1 MWGKWRREEGRG
13 REREGGW
20 AERLQI
26 AGQTEVRPKA
36 LSYVLRRERNYS
48 SHTLTHPLA
57 LSYSTL
63 IVKACLFNFSTE
75 YIHLYI
81 RGYCSPFLSPTFLS
95 KNNRLRSS
103 EIRLLQVQQA
113 SRNIHF
119 ERGEKMYA
127 EANPAGAYFEGY
139 DDPGDGYVDEEE
151 EGEIPLAERELAED
165 AEWKLI
171 QKNTFTRWANEHLK
185 NKGASVDDIQYD
197 FADGLRLIDLIESLS
212 GQKFRHVN
220 RKPGFRTQKLENVTM
235 VLRFLE
241 EQEGLRLVNIDSTDI
256 VDCRL
261 KLILG
266 LVWTLILHYSITLPL
281 WEGEDYNQGSSGPT
295 PKQRLLAWLNS
306 KLVERPVKN
315 FTTDWND
322 GTAIGALVDACA
334 PGLCPDWRDWEPK
347 QKLRNAT
354 EAMNAAEQWLDV
366 PQLIRPEEMI
376 NPRVDEK
383 AMMTYL
389 SQFPSAKLKDGAP
402 LRPRANPA
410 NVRAYGPGLE
420 PRGNKV
426 GMPAR
431 FTIDA
436 SSAGKGSVEV
446 IVLNP
451 KGQRE
456 PCDIVPNMDRPNT
469 YSCAYVPTQAG
480 EYRVIIKFATKEIM
494 NSPFK
499 VMVEGAADPS
509 KASASGPGIEPQGN
523 QVGRRTFFNI
533 FTTGAGEGIADCVIL
548 DPQGR
553 QDVIKPNIT
562 RQSEDNYLV
571 EYTPKMEGLHS
582 VNVFFAGQQIPNSPF
597 GVMVGPHLKSL
608 FGCKHPQ
615 ERSVEYPQEPP
626 ISSVKRPDNQIAP
639 PWQPACDAKQAYA
652 TGRGIQPHG
661 VRVRDL
667 ADFKVHTE
675 DAGEGVVE
683 ATVVG
688 PNGREEKCQ
697 QRKIGPYTY
706 ECVYTPQQAGPH
718 TVNVRYGGDHI
729 MLSPF
734 KVDVGPYKETRIRA
748 FGPGL
753 VSGIVNKPAVFVVET
768 NGETGALGFSIEGP
782 SEARID
788 CADNGDGSATVVYW
802 PTVPGEYA
810 VHILCNDENIPK
822 SPYMV
827 PISADTGKCDPN
839 AVKCYGPGLS
849 PGVVAGIPTE
859 FTIDARDAGGPA
871 PFGCELRDETGEP
884 VPIRVRD
891 NGDLTATCTYT
902 AKRPKKHTV
911 IPTYNGVAVPRAPFR
926 VDVAEPCNPGNVR
939 VYGPGVESITRNEP
953 THFTVDC
960 RQAGPGNVGISV
972 RDEAGRDVPMDTKD
986 MRDGTF
992 KVSYTPTT
1000 AGPTYTVQVFF
1011 ENTEVPRSPFKVPVK
1026 PNVDMS
1032 RVRVDGLPS
1041 TIPVGKPTTFDVV
1054 TAGAGPPSAPKPR
1067 PNVIVKAPN
1076 GMRVPSQMVESPDGY
1091 EATFTATQAGPHQVA
1106 VDVAGAPVRG
1116 SPFPCSAVPIQEA
1129 PIATAKQPAAFAAQQ
1144 DPSGLVRAYGDGLRR
1159 ATANTPALFTIDS
1172 REAPPAPLS
1181 VTIEGPAEAQINYT
1195 DNMDGTCGVDY
1206 LPVEPGPYTVNVLYK
1221 DKHIPGSPFPVQVT
1235 PSGRDL
1241 VDVSRVRA
1249 YGPGLQPTGVFKES
1263 FAKFTVDAK
1272 PIDPVGR
1279 GVVKAIVVD
1288 PMKQRTA
1295 CIVQNQGDG
1304 TYKCSYSPLL
1314 DGLHQVEVFYDGMQ
1328 VPGSPFKVHV
1338 TPGCDP
1344 SRVRAFGPGLEGG
1357 YTHEPQHFTIDLDG
1371 AGQGGLGLALEGPAD
1386 AQINCVDNKDGTCS
1400 VEYLP
1405 TKAGNYDMFIK
1416 LNDMDIPG
1424 SPFNIPIRDRIDPNK
1439 VRCYGPGLEPNGARA
1454 GVPATFT
1461 VDASQAGEAPI
1472 AVTHTN
1478 RNGRKIPANIV
1489 PRQGQPGVYD
1499 VTYMPED
1506 EGPCQIEVKLNNCQV
1521 PRSPFMQNVLPA
1533 CEPHKVRV
1541 TGEGVHPSRPEGLP
1555 AGQPTTF
1562 QVDTREAGSGDLEL
1576 TVTDSE
1582 QRPLQLEVADHGD
1595 GVYTCQYQPE
1605 EACPHYVD
1613 VKFGGREI
1621 PESPYCVKVHPVGR
1635 PDLCR
1640 IEGGNDPRIPIF
1652 QPCAITVNP
1661 LDAGMGKVMGRVV
1674 APTGQP
1680 AEVHTVA
1687 LPNGKVNVC
1696 YTPQMLGDHMVEIF
1710 CGGQIVSGGRFN
1722 QKAVNLDELIQP
1734 VPEERV
1740 ERVPLQT
1747 MHSTTLTQYHEST
1760 KTTGYYP
1767 IDFKLPVGS
1776 KFGSLEGIVRTPGG
1790 RSIRPTLIDNGDGT
1804 VTAQFQP
1811 TEDGLHEL
1819 EITFNG
1825 VPIEGSP
1832 FRFYVEPV
1840 GSGRVTAYG
1849 PGLSHGRVGEPA
1861 EFTLITREA
1870 GAGGLS
1876 IAVEGPSK
1884 AEIVCHDNKNGT
1896 CSASYLP
1903 LAPGEYTIS
1912 IKFMDQH
1919 IQGSPFIANIMED
1932 PMRMTQVMVGTTSE
1946 VPLRISETDIYNLT
1960 ATVTNPSG
1968 IEQPSMVK
1976 RLLNG
1981 HLGISFTPREIGDH
1995 LVNVFRNGRP
2005 IPNSPFKIYVGES
2018 ELGNASRVRVYG
2030 RGLREGLAN
2039 QNCQFTVDTRDAGF
2053 GGLNLSVEGPSKA
2066 DIECHDNQDG
2076 TCLVTYRPTEPGTY
2090 IINIKYA
2097 DEPVP
2102 GSPFAVNIGGHPSP
2116 RIMERITRQ
2125 REVAETTHVGSQCEM
2140 NLKIPG
2146 VNVLEM
2152 TAIVTSPSGR
2162 TERCV
2167 ITELDPSNYCIRFVP
2182 QEMGVHT
2189 VSVRHRNVHIPG
2201 SPFQFTVGPITDG
2214 GANKVRVLGQGIQ
2227 RGYINR
2233 NNEFNI
2239 YTREAGAGNLS
2250 IAIEGPSKAEIDF
2263 EDRKDGSCCVSFRV
2277 SEPGEYL
2284 CSVRFNDEHVPGS
2297 PFRLEIEDPS
2307 GYYST
2312 ENRQLSVAAVQD
2324 RGLQIGVPMAFTV
2337 NYTGARGRLRA
2348 YVVTPSGRE
2357 DPAVVHPIDVDQ
2369 HAVRFTPQENG
2380 PHLVHVLLD
2389 ERPIPGSPFRVLV
2402 GQDDFSDP
2410 GLVTAS
2416 GDGLV
2421 RGVVGER
2428 SRFFVNTAN
2437 AGSGAL
2443 SVTVDGPS
2451 KVQLNC
2457 AESMNG
2463 YEFSYTPYAPG
2474 TYNITITY
2482 DGQPIVHSPFRA
2494 YVTGDAVYGY
2504 SEDTAQLIVNTNGRL
2519 VTGPQRSMSYSRA
2532 DAVTCSGTGLANAYI
2547 GSTNTFTVNAQNA
2560 GNDVLYVGVSGPI
2573 VPCEEV
2579 NIKHLGDNL
2588 FSVQY
2593 SVRDRGRHY
2602 IMVKWG
2608 ETHIPGSPF
2617 IVDVNHI
2624 FFLEC
2629 LDNKYRPT
2637 RVNDM
2642 VRGEGGDNER
2652 TSLRQA

>member
-1 MWGKWRREEGRG
+1 
-13 REREGGW
+13 
-20 AERLQI
+20 
-26 AGQTEVRPKA
+26 
-36 LSYVLRRERNYS
+36 
-48 SHTLTHPLA
+48 
-57 LSYSTL
+57 
-63 IVKACLFNFSTE
+63 
-75 YIHLYI
+75 
-81 RGYCSPFLSPTFLS
+81 
-95 KNNRLRSS
+95 
-103 EIRLLQVQQA
+103 
-113 SRNIHF
+113 
-119 ERGEKMYA
+119 MYA
-127 EANPAGAYFEGY
+127 EANPPGAYYEGY
-139 DDPGDGYVDEEE
+139 EDAGDGYVDEED

-185 NKGASVDDIQYD
+185 NKGTSVDDIQFD
-197 FADGLRLIDLIESLS
+197 FGDGLRLIDLIESLS

-266 LVWTLILHYSITLPL
+266 LIWTLILHYSITLPL

-389 SQFPSAKLKDGAP
+389 SQFPSAKLKPGAP
-402 LRPRANPA
+402 LRPKANA
-410 NVRAYGPGLE
+410 ASVRAYGPGPRSPAPRTQFKIFAEKDADINWQLPENHLKENSLE

-456 PCDIVPNMDRPNT
+456 PCDIVPNADRPNT
-469 YSCAYVPTQAG
+469 YSCAYVPMQAG

-509 KASASGPGIEPQGN
+509 KVTASGPGIEPQGN

-533 FTTGAGEGIADCVIL
+533 FTTVEVDDEGAGEGVADCVIL

-597 GVMVGPHLKSL
+597 GVMVGPQAVASPRKPSL
-608 FGCKHPQ
+608 PQ
-615 ERSVEYPQEPP
+615 TAAMQ
-626 ISSVKRPDNQIAP
+626 
-639 PWQPACDAKQAYA
+639 ACEAKQAYA

-675 DAGEGVVE
+675 DAGEGVLE

-859 FTIDARDAGGPA
+859 FTIDARDAGGPS
-871 PFGCELRDETGEP
+871 PFACELRDDTGEP
-884 VPIRVRD
+884 VPVRVRD
-891 NGDLTATCTYT
+891 NGDLTATVTYT
-902 AKRPKKHTV
+902 AKKPKKHTV
-911 IPTYNGVAVPRAPFR
+911 IPTYNGVAVPRSPFR

-953 THFTVDC
+953 TQFTVDC

-992 KVSYTPTT
+992 NVSYTPTT

-1041 TIPVGKPTTFDVV
+1041 TIPVGKPTTFDVK

-1076 GMRVPSQMVESPDGY
+1076 GMRVPSQLAETPNGY
-1091 EATFTATQAGPHQVA
+1091 AATFTPTQPGPHQVA

-1116 SPFPCSAVPIQEA
+1116 SPFPCSAVPVQEA
-1129 PIATAKQPAAFAAQQ
+1129 PVASTKAPAAFAAQQ
-1144 DPSGLVRAYGDGLRR
+1144 DPSGLVHAYGDGLRR
-1159 ATANTPALFTIDS
+1159 ATANVPAHFTIDS

-1195 DNMDGTCGVDY
+1195 DNGDGTCGVDY

-1221 DKHIPGSPFPVQVT
+1221 DKHVPGSPFPVQVT
-1235 PSGRDL
+1235 PSGRDFI
-1241 VDVSRVRA
+1241 DVSKVRA

-1272 PIDPVGR
+1272 LIDPVGK
-1279 GVVKAIVVD
+1279 GVVKAIIVD

-1295 CIVQNQGDG
+1295 CIVQNQNDG
-1304 TYKCSYSPLL
+1304 TYKCSYSPLV
-1314 DGLHQVEVFYDGMQ
+1314 DGLHQVEVFYDGMP

-1344 SRVRAFGPGLEGG
+1344 SRVRAYGPGLEGG

-1461 VDASQAGEAPI
+1461 VDASQAGEAPLT
-1472 AVTHTN
+1472 VTHSDKT
-1478 RNGRKIPANIV
+1478 GRKVPDTIV
-1489 PRQGQPGVYD
+1489 PRPGQPGVYD
-1499 VTYMPED
+1499 VTYVAD
-1506 EGPCQIEVKLNNCQV
+1506 NDGPCQIEVKFDNCQV
-1521 PRSPFMQNVLPA
+1521 PRSPFVQNVLPV

-1555 AGQPTTF
+1555 AGQMTTF

-1576 TVTDSE
+1576 TVTDSQ

-1595 GVYTCQYQPE
+1595 GVYTCQYLPE

-1621 PESPYCVKVHPVGR
+1621 PQSPYCVKVHPTGR

-1640 IEGGNDPRIPIF
+1640 IEGGNDARIPIF

-1661 LDAGMGKVMGRVV
+1661 QEAAPGKVIGRVV

-1680 AEVHTVA
+1680 SEVQTVT

-1696 YTPQMLGDHMVEIF
+1696 YTPQMLGDHMVEILF
-1710 CGGQIVSGGRFN
+1710 GGQVIPGGRFN

-1734 VPEERV
+1734 VAEERV
-1740 ERVPLQT
+1740 ERVPIQT
-1747 MHSTTLTQYHEST
+1747 VHSTTLTQFHEST

-1767 IDFKLPVGS
+1767 IDFKLPVRS
-1776 KFGSLEGIVRTPGG
+1776 KFGNLEGLVRTPGG
-1790 RSIRPTLIDNGDGT
+1790 RTIRPTLLDNGDGT

-1811 TEDGLHEL
+1811 TEAGLHEL

-1825 VPIEGSP
+1825 TPIEGSP

-1861 EFTLITREA
+1861 EFTLVTREA

-1884 AEIVCHDNKNGT
+1884 AEIVCRYNKNGT

-1919 IQGSPFIANIMED
+1919 IQGSPFIANVTED

-1946 VPLRISETDIYNLT
+1946 VPLRISEADIYNLT
-1960 ATVTNPSG
+1960 ATVTSPSG
-1968 IEQPSMVK
+1968 NEQPSMIK
-1976 RLLNG
+1976 RMPNG

-1995 LVNVFRNGRP
+1995 LVNVYRNGRP

-2018 ELGNASRVRVYG
+2018 ELGNAGRVRVYG

-2053 GGLNLSVEGPSKA
+2053 GGLSLSVEGPSKA

-2097 DEPVP
+2097 SEPVP
-2102 GSPFAVNIGGHPSP
+2102 GSPFAANIGGHPTSA
-2116 RIMERITRQ
+2116 RVMERITRQ
-2125 REVAETTHVGSQCEM
+2125 REVAEATHVGSQCEL

-2146 VNVLEM
+2146 VNALDL
-2152 TAIVTSPSGR
+2152 TAVVTSPSGR
-2162 TERCV
+2162 TERCM
-2167 ITELDPSNYCIRFVP
+2167 ITELDPTNYCIRFVP

-2227 RGYINR
+2227 RGYINS

-2263 EDRKDGSCCVSFRV
+2263 EDRKDGSCLVSFRV

-2284 CSVRFNDEHVPGS
+2284 CSIRFNDEHVPGS
-2297 PFRLEIEDPS
+2297 PFRLDIEDPS
-2307 GYYST
+2307 GYYAT
-2312 ENRQLSVAAVQD
+2312 ETRQLSVAAVQD

-2357 DPAVVHPIDVDQ
+2357 EPAIVHPVDVDQ
-2369 HAVRFTPQENG
+2369 NAVRFTPQENG

-2389 ERPIPGSPFRVLV
+2389 ERPIPGSPFRVIV
-2402 GQDDFSDP
+2402 GQDDFSNP

-2457 AESMNG
+2457 AERMDG

-2474 TYNITITY
+2474 NYNISITY
-2482 DGQPIVHSPFRA
+2482 DGQPIALSPYRA

-2504 SEDTAQLIVNTNGRL
+2504 TEDTTQLIVNTNGRM
-2519 VTGPQRSMSYSRA
+2519 VTGPQRSMGYSRA
-2532 DAVTCSGTGLANAYI
+2532 DAVTCSGAGLTQAYI
-2547 GSTNTFTVNAQNA
+2547 GATNTFTVNAQNA

-2608 ETHIPGSPF
+2608 EMHIPGSPF
-2617 IVDVNHI
+2617 IVDVI
-2624 FFLEC
+2624 
-2629 LDNKYRPT
+2629 
-2637 RVNDM
+2637 
-2642 VRGEGGDNER
+2642 
-2652 TSLRQA
+2652 

>member
-1 MWGKWRREEGRG
+1 
-13 REREGGW
+13 
-20 AERLQI
+20 
-26 AGQTEVRPKA
+26 
-36 LSYVLRRERNYS
+36 
-48 SHTLTHPLA
+48 
-57 LSYSTL
+57 
-63 IVKACLFNFSTE
+63 
-75 YIHLYI
+75 
-81 RGYCSPFLSPTFLS
+81 
-95 KNNRLRSS
+95 
-103 EIRLLQVQQA
+103 
-113 SRNIHF
+113 
-119 ERGEKMYA
+119 MYA
-127 EANPAGAYFEGY
+127 EANPAGGYFESY

-185 NKGASVDDIQYD
+185 NKGTSVDDIQFD

-220 RKPGFRTQKLENVTM
+220 RKPSFRTQKLENVTM

-266 LVWTLILHYSITLPL
+266 LIWTLILHYSITLPL

-306 KLVERPVKN
+306 KLMERPVKN

-410 NVRAYGPGLE
+410 SVRAYGPGLE

-456 PCDIVPNMDRPNT
+456 PCDIIPNMDRPNT

-597 GVMVGPHLKSL
+597 GVMVGPRVQEAVASPRKPSL
-608 FGCKHPQ
+608 PHHATMQ
-615 ERSVEYPQEPP
+615 EGPVEVTGVKPLNATKTPNVASEPP

-827 PISADTGKCDPN
+827 PISADAGKCDPN

-871 PFGCELRDETGEP
+871 PFGCELRDENGEP

-902 AKRPKKHTV
+902 AKRPKKHTI

-1076 GMRVPSQMVESPDGY
+1076 GMRVPSQLVESPDGY
-1091 EATFTATQAGPHQVA
+1091 EATFTPTQAGPHQVA

-1129 PIATAKQPAAFAAQQ
+1129 PITTAKQPAAFASQQ

-1159 ATANTPALFTIDS
+1159 ATANAPAHFTIDS

-1195 DNMDGTCGVDY
+1195 DNGDGTCGVDY

-1221 DKHIPGSPFPVQVT
+1221 DKHVPGSPFPVQVT
-1235 PSGRDL
+1235 PSGRDM
-1241 VDVSRVRA
+1241 VDMSKVRA

-1272 PIDPVGR
+1272 PIDPTGR
-1279 GVVKAIVVD
+1279 GVVKTIVVD

-1314 DGLHQVEVFYDGMQ
+1314 DGLHQVEVFYDGMP

-1344 SRVRAFGPGLEGG
+1344 SRVRAYGPGLEGG
-1357 YTHEPQHFTIDLDG
+1357 YTHEPQRFTIDLDG

-1439 VRCYGPGLEPNGARA
+1439 VRCYGPGLEPSGARA

-1472 AVTHTN
+1472 AVTHIN
-1478 RNGRKIPANIV
+1478 RSGRKILANTV
-1489 PRQGQPGVYD
+1489 PRLGQPGVYD

-1541 TGEGVHPSRPEGLP
+1541 TGEGVHPSRPGGLP
-1555 AGQPTTF
+1555 ASQPTNF

-1605 EACPHYVD
+1605 EACSHFVD

-1661 LDAGMGKVMGRVV
+1661 LDAGMGKVMGRVIT
-1674 APTGQP
+1674 PTGQP
-1680 AEVHTVA
+1680 AEVHTVT

-1710 CGGQIVSGGRFN
+1710 CGGQIIPGGRFN

-1776 KFGSLEGIVRTPGG
+1776 KFGNLEGIVRTPGG
-1790 RSIRPTLIDNGDGT
+1790 RSIRPTLLDNGDGT

-1819 EITFNG
+1819 DITFNG
-1825 VPIEGSP
+1825 TPIEGSP

-1884 AEIVCHDNKNGT
+1884 AEIICRDNKNGT

-1976 RLLNG
+1976 RLPNG

-2030 RGLREGLAN
+2030 RGLRDGLAN

-2053 GGLNLSVEGPSKA
+2053 GGLSLSVEGPSKA

-2090 IINIKYA
+2090 IIHVKYA

-2167 ITELDPSNYCIRFVP
+2167 ISEIDPANYCIRFVP

-2277 SEPGEYL
+2277 SEPGEYF
-2284 CSVRFNDEHVPGS
+2284 CSIRFNDEHVPGS

-2307 GYYST
+2307 GYYATDS
-2312 ENRQLSVAAVQD
+2312 RQLSVAAVQD

-2357 DPAVVHPIDVDQ
+2357 EPAVVHPVDVDQ
-2369 HAVRFTPQENG
+2369 NAVRFTPQENG

-2457 AESMNG
+2457 TERMDG

-2504 SEDTAQLIVNTNGRL
+2504 SEDTAQLIVNTSGRL
-2519 VTGPQRSMSYSRA
+2519 VTGPQRSMGYSRA
-2532 DAVTCSGTGLANAYI
+2532 EAVTCSGAGLNHAFI

-2579 NIKHLGDNL
+2579 NIKHLGENL

-2617 IVDVNHI
+2617 IVDV
-2624 FFLEC
+2624 
-2629 LDNKYRPT
+2629 
-2637 RVNDM
+2637 M
-2642 VRGEGGDNER
+2642 
-2652 TSLRQA
+2652 

>member
-1 MWGKWRREEGRG
+1 
-13 REREGGW
+13 
-20 AERLQI
+20 
-26 AGQTEVRPKA
+26 
-36 LSYVLRRERNYS
+36 
-48 SHTLTHPLA
+48 
-57 LSYSTL
+57 
-63 IVKACLFNFSTE
+63 
-75 YIHLYI
+75 
-81 RGYCSPFLSPTFLS
+81 
-95 KNNRLRSS
+95 
-103 EIRLLQVQQA
+103 
-113 SRNIHF
+113 
-119 ERGEKMYA
+119 MYA
-127 EANPAGAYFEGY
+127 DANSAGAYFEGY
-139 DDPGDGYVDEEE
+139 DDPGDGYVDEDEE
-151 EGEIPLAERELAED
+151 EVPIAERELADD

-185 NKGASVDDIQYD
+185 TKGTSVDDIQFD

-220 RKPGFRTQKLENVTM
+220 RKPSFRTQKLENVTM

-256 VDCRL
+256 VDCRT

-266 LVWTLILHYSITLPL
+266 LIWTLILHYSITLPL
-281 WEGEDYNQGSSGPT
+281 WEGEDYNQGSTGPT
-295 PKQRLLAWLNS
+295 PKQRLLSWLNS
-306 KLVERPVKN
+306 KLMERPVKN

-334 PGLCPDWRDWEPK
+334 PGLCPDWREWEPK

-354 EAMNAAEQWLDV
+354 EAMRAAEQWLEV
-366 PQLIRPEEMI
+366 PQLIHPEEMI

-410 NVRAYGPGLE
+410 SVRAYGPGLE
-420 PRGNKV
+420 PKGNKV

-456 PCDIVPNMDRPNT
+456 PCDIVPNTDRPNT

-509 KASASGPGIEPQGN
+509 KVTASGPGIEPQGN

-533 FTTGAGEGIADCVIL
+533 FTAGAGEGVADCVIL

-571 EYTPKMEGLHS
+571 EYTPRMEGLHS

-597 GVMVGPHLKSL
+597 GVMVGPQAPIEQGGSKPLNANRIPALKSD
-608 FGCKHPQ
+608 Q
-615 ERSVEYPQEPP
+615 P
-626 ISSVKRPDNQIAP
+626 ISPIKRPDNQSYAP
-639 PWQPACDAKQAYA
+639 PRPACDAKQAYA
-652 TGRGIQPHG
+652 TGRGIQPQG

-675 DAGEGVVE
+675 EAGEGVLE

-688 PNGREEKCQ
+688 PTGREEKCQ

-706 ECVYTPQQAGPH
+706 ECVYTPQQPGPH

-753 VSGIVNKPAVFVVET
+753 VGGIVNKPAVFVVET

-810 VHILCNDENIPK
+810 VHILCNEENIPK

-827 PISADTGKCDPN
+827 PIQADSGKCDPN

-871 PFGCELRDETGEP
+871 PFACELRDEAGEP

-891 NGDLTATCTYT
+891 NGDLTATCSYT
-902 AKRPKKHTV
+902 AKRPVKHTV

-953 THFTVDC
+953 TYFIVDC
-960 RQAGPGNVGISV
+960 KQAGPGNVGISV

-992 KVSYTPTT
+992 KVAYTPMT
-1000 AGPTYTVQVFF
+1000 AGPTYTVQVYF

-1032 RVRVDGLPS
+1032 KVHVDGLPS

-1054 TAGAGPPSAPKPR
+1054 TAGAGPPSSPKPR

-1076 GMRVPSQMVESPDGY
+1076 GMRVPSQLTETPDGY
-1091 EATFTATQAGPHQVA
+1091 EATFTPTMPGPHQVA

-1116 SPFPCSAVPIQEA
+1116 SPFPCNAVPIQDA
-1129 PIATAKQPAAFAAQQ
+1129 PIAAVKKPATFAAQQ
-1144 DPSGLVRAYGDGLRR
+1144 DPSGLVHAYGDGLRK
-1159 ATANTPALFTIDS
+1159 ATANVPAHFTIDS

-1195 DNMDGTCGVDY
+1195 DNGDGTCGVDY

-1221 DKHIPGSPFPVQVT
+1221 DKHVPGSPFPVQVS
-1235 PSGRDL
+1235 PAGRDL
-1241 VDVSRVRA
+1241 LDVSKVRA

-1272 PIDPVGR
+1272 LIDPAGR

-1288 PMKQRTA
+1288 PTKQRTA

-1314 DGLHQVEVFYDGMQ
+1314 DGLHQVEVYYDGMP
-1328 VPGSPFKVHV
+1328 VPGSAFKVHV

-1357 YTHEPQHFTIDLDG
+1357 FTHEPQPFTIDLDG

-1405 TKAGNYDMFIK
+1405 TKAGNYDLFIK

-1472 AVTHTN
+1472 TVTHTD
-1478 RNGRKIPANIV
+1478 RNGRKIPDNVV
-1489 PRQGQPGVYD
+1489 PRLNQAGVYD
-1499 VTYMPED
+1499 VTYVPD
-1506 EGPCQIEVKLNNCQV
+1506 DDGPCQIDVRLNNTPV
-1521 PRSPFMQNVLPA
+1521 PRSPFVQNVLPA

-1541 TGEGVHPSRPEGLP
+1541 TGEGVRPSRPDGLP
-1555 AGQPTTF
+1555 AGQPTNF

-1576 TVTDSE
+1576 TVTDSQ

-1595 GVYTCQYQPE
+1595 GVYSCQYQPE

-1613 VKFGGREI
+1613 VKFGGRGI
-1621 PESPYCVKVHPVGR
+1621 PESPYCVKVHPTGR
-1635 PDLCR
+1635 PNMCR

-1661 LDAGMGKVMGRVV
+1661 IEAGQGRVIGRV
-1674 APTGQP
+1674 IAPTGQP
-1680 AEVHTVA
+1680 ADVHTVE

-1696 YTPQMLGDHMVEIF
+1696 YTPQMPGDHMVEILF
-1710 CGGQIVSGGRFN
+1710 GGQLVQGGRFN

-1740 ERVPLQT
+1740 ERVPIQT
-1747 MHSTTLTQYHEST
+1747 MHSTTLTQYHESV
-1760 KTTGYYP
+1760 KDTGYYP

-1776 KFGSLEGIVRTPGG
+1776 KFGNLEGIVRTPGG
-1790 RSIRPTLIDNGDGT
+1790 RTIRPTLLDNGDGT

-1811 TEDGLHEL
+1811 NEAGLHEL
-1819 EITFNG
+1819 DITYNG

-1849 PGLSHGRVGEPA
+1849 PGLSHGRAGEPA
-1861 EFTLITREA
+1861 EFTLVTREA

-1884 AEIVCHDNKNGT
+1884 AEIVCRDNKNGT

-1932 PMRMTQVMVGTTSE
+1932 PLRMTQVMVGTTSE

-1968 IEQPSMVK
+1968 IEQPSMIK
-1976 RLLNG
+1976 RLPNG

-1995 LVNVFRNGRP
+1995 LVNVYRNGRP
-2005 IPNSPFKIYVGES
+2005 IPNSPFKIFVGES

-2030 RGLREGLAN
+2030 RGLHEGTAN
-2039 QNCQFTVDTRDAGF
+2039 QNCQFTVDTSDAGF
-2053 GGLNLSVEGPSKA
+2053 GGLSLSIEGPSKA

-2090 IINIKYA
+2090 IINVKYA
-2097 DEPVP
+2097 DENVP
-2102 GSPFAVNIGGHPSP
+2102 GSPFAVNIGGHPSA
-2116 RIMERITRQ
+2116 RVMERITRQ
-2125 REVAETTHVGSQCEM
+2125 REVAEATQVGSQCEL

-2146 VNVLEM
+2146 VNVREM
-2152 TAIVTSPSGR
+2152 SAVVTSPSGH
-2162 TERCV
+2162 TEKCMV
-2167 ITELDPSNYCIRFVP
+2167 SELDHANYCIRFVP
-2182 QEMGVHT
+2182 QETGVHT
-2189 VSVRHRNVHIPG
+2189 VSVRHRNLHIPG

-2227 RGYINR
+2227 RGYANC
-2233 NNEFNI
+2233 NNEFSI

-2263 EDRKDGSCCVSFRV
+2263 EDRKDGSCVVSFRV
-2277 SEPGEYL
+2277 SEPGEYF
-2284 CSVRFNDEHVPGS
+2284 CSIRFNDEHVQGS
-2297 PFRLEIEDPS
+2297 PFRLDIEDTG
-2307 GYYST
+2307 GYYAS
-2312 ENRQLSVAAVQD
+2312 EHRQLSVAAVQD

-2337 NYTGARGRLRA
+2337 NYTGVRGRLRA
-2348 YVVTPSGRE
+2348 YVVTPSGKE
-2357 DPAVVHPIDVDQ
+2357 EPAVVLPVDIDQ

-2389 ERPIPGSPFRVLV
+2389 DRPIPGSPFRVLV
-2402 GQDDFSDP
+2402 GQEDFCEP
-2410 GLVTAS
+2410 GLVRAN
-2416 GDGLV
+2416 GDGLN

-2437 AGSGAL
+2437 AGSGSL

-2457 AESMNG
+2457 NERLDG

-2474 TYNITITY
+2474 QYNISVTY
-2482 DGQPIVHSPFRA
+2482 DGQHIHHSPFRA
-2494 YVTGDAVYGY
+2494 YVTGDPVYGY
-2504 SEDTAQLIVNTNGRL
+2504 TEDTAQLIVNTNGRM
-2519 VTGPQRSMSYSRA
+2519 VTGPQRSMGYSRA
-2532 DAVTCSGTGLANAYI
+2532 DAVTCSGSGLTHAYI
-2547 GSTNTFTVNAQNA
+2547 GSANTFTVNAQNA
-2560 GNDVLYVGVSGPI
+2560 GNDVLYVGVSGPR

-2579 NIKHLGDNL
+2579 NIKHVGDNL
-2588 FSVQY
+2588 FNVQY

-2617 IVDVNHI
+2617 IVDV
-2624 FFLEC
+2624 L
-2629 LDNKYRPT
+2629 
-2637 RVNDM
+2637 
-2642 VRGEGGDNER
+2642 
-2652 TSLRQA
+2652 

>member
-1 MWGKWRREEGRG
+1 
-13 REREGGW
+13 
-20 AERLQI
+20 
-26 AGQTEVRPKA
+26 
-36 LSYVLRRERNYS
+36 
-48 SHTLTHPLA
+48 
-57 LSYSTL
+57 
-63 IVKACLFNFSTE
+63 
-75 YIHLYI
+75 
-81 RGYCSPFLSPTFLS
+81 
-95 KNNRLRSS
+95 
-103 EIRLLQVQQA
+103 
-113 SRNIHF
+113 
-119 ERGEKMYA
+119 MYA
-127 EANPAGAYFEGY
+127 DANPPGTYYEGY
-139 DDPGDGYVDEEE
+139 EDPGDGYVDEDD
-151 EGEIPLAERELAED
+151 EGEIPIAERELADD

-185 NKGASVDDIQYD
+185 SKNSSVDDIQYD

-220 RKPGFRTQKLENVTM
+220 RKPSFRTQKLENVTM

-241 EQEGLRLVNIDSTDI
+241 ENEGLRLVNIDSTDI

-266 LVWTLILHYSITLPL
+266 LIWTLILHYSITLPL

-295 PKQRLLAWLNS
+295 PKQRLLSWLNS
-306 KLVERPVKN
+306 KLNERPVKN

-410 NVRAYGPGLE
+410 SVRAYGPGLE

-456 PCDIVPNMDRPNT
+456 PCDIVPNTDRPNT

-509 KASASGPGIEPQGN
+509 KVTASGPGIEPQGN

-533 FTTGAGEGIADCVIL
+533 FTTGAGEGVADCVIL

-597 GVMVGPHLKSL
+597 GVMVGPRVQEAATRKPSL
-608 FGCKHPQ
+608 PQ
-615 ERSVEYPQEPP
+615 TASIQEPP
-626 ISSVKRPDNQIAP
+626 LSPQKDFKPQSAPWAPKEQPISPSKRPDNQVAP
-639 PWQPACDAKQAYA
+639 QWPACDAKQAYA

-675 DAGEGVVE
+675 DAGEGVLE

-706 ECVYTPQQAGPH
+706 ECVYTPQLAGPH

-753 VSGIVNKPAVFVVET
+753 ISGIVNKPAVFVVET

-859 FTIDARDAGGPA
+859 FTIDAREAGGLA
-871 PFGCELRDETGEP
+871 PFGCELRDDTGEP
-884 VPIRVRD
+884 VPVRVRD
-891 NGDLTATCTYT
+891 NGDLTATVTYT
-902 AKRPKKHTV
+902 AKKPKKHTV

-953 THFTVDC
+953 TQFTVDC

-992 KVSYTPTT
+992 NVSYTPTT

-1032 RVRVDGLPS
+1032 RVRVDGLMS
-1041 TIPVGKPTTFDVV
+1041 TIPVGKPTTFDIK

-1076 GMRVPSQMVESPDGY
+1076 GMRVPSQLVETPEGY
-1091 EATFTATQAGPHQVA
+1091 SATFTPTQPGQHQVA
-1106 VDVAGAPVRG
+1106 VDVAGAPVKG
-1116 SPFPCSAVPIQEA
+1116 SPFPCTAIPVQETPLA
-1129 PIATAKQPAAFAAQQ
+1129 STKAPAAFTAQQ
-1144 DPSGLVRAYGDGLRR
+1144 DPSGLVHAYGDGLRK
-1159 ATANTPALFTIDS
+1159 ATANVPAHFTIDS

-1195 DNMDGTCGVDY
+1195 DNGDGTCGVDY
-1206 LPVEPGPYTVNVLYK
+1206 LPIEPGAYTVNVLYK

-1235 PSGRDL
+1235 PSGRDF
-1241 VDVSRVRA
+1241 VDVSKVRA

-1272 PIDPVGR
+1272 LIDPSGR

-1295 CIVQNQGDG
+1295 CIVQNQNDG
-1304 TYKCSYSPLL
+1304 TYKCSYSPLV
-1314 DGLHQVEVFYDGMQ
+1314 DGLHQVEVFYDGMP

-1344 SRVRAFGPGLEGG
+1344 TRVRAYGPGLEGG

-1454 GVPATFT
+1454 GVPASFT
-1461 VDASQAGEAPI
+1461 VDASQAGEAPLV
-1472 AVTHTN
+1472 VTHTD
-1478 RNGRKIPANIV
+1478 RTGRKVPDSVV
-1489 PRQGQPGVYD
+1489 PRPGQPGVYD
-1499 VTYMPED
+1499 VTYLPEND
-1506 EGPCQIEVKLNNCQV
+1506 GPCTIEVKFDNCQV

-1555 AGQPTTF
+1555 AGQMTTF

-1595 GVYTCQYQPE
+1595 GVYTCQYIPE
-1605 EACPHYVD
+1605 EACLHYVD

-1621 PESPYCVKVHPVGR
+1621 PESPFCVKVHPTGR
-1635 PDLCR
+1635 PDLCH

-1661 LDAGMGKVMGRVV
+1661 LEAGPAKVMGRVI

-1680 AEVHTVA
+1680 AEVQTVN

-1696 YTPQMLGDHMVEIF
+1696 YTPQMIGDHMVEIF
-1710 CGGQIVSGGRFN
+1710 CGGQVITGGRFN
-1722 QKAVNLDELIQP
+1722 QKAVNMEELIQP
-1734 VPEERV
+1734 VADERV
-1740 ERVPLQT
+1740 ERVPIQT
-1747 MHSTTLTQYHEST
+1747 MHSTTLTQFHEST

-1776 KFGSLEGIVRTPGG
+1776 KFGNLEGFVRTPGG
-1790 RSIRPTLIDNGDGT
+1790 RTIRPTLLDNGDGT

-1811 TEDGLHEL
+1811 TEAGLHEL

-1825 VPIEGSP
+1825 TPIEGSP
-1832 FRFYVEPV
+1832 FRFYIEPV

-1861 EFTLITREA
+1861 EFTLVTREA

-1884 AEIVCHDNKNGT
+1884 ADIVCRDNKNGT

-1919 IQGSPFIANIMED
+1919 IQGSPFTATIMED

-1946 VPLRISETDIYNLT
+1946 VPLRISEADIYNLT
-1960 ATVTNPSG
+1960 ATVTSPSG
-1968 IEQPSMVK
+1968 IEQPSMIK
-1976 RLLNG
+1976 RLPNG

-2018 ELGNASRVRVYG
+2018 ELGNAGRVRVYG

-2053 GGLNLSVEGPSKA
+2053 GGLSLSVEGPSKA

-2102 GSPFAVNIGGHPSP
+2102 GSPFAVNIGGHPSSA
-2116 RIMERITRQ
+2116 RVMERITRQ
-2125 REVAETTHVGSQCEM
+2125 REVAEATHVGSQCEL

-2146 VNVLEM
+2146 VNVLDL
-2152 TAIVTSPSGR
+2152 TAVVTSPSGR
-2162 TERCV
+2162 TERCM
-2167 ITELDPSNYCIRFVP
+2167 ITEVDPTNYCTRFVP

-2227 RGYINR
+2227 RGYINS

-2263 EDRKDGSCCVSFRV
+2263 EDRKDGSCLVSFRV
-2277 SEPGEYL
+2277 SEPGEYM
-2284 CSVRFNDEHVPGS
+2284 CSIRFNDEHVPGS
-2297 PFRLEIEDPS
+2297 PFRLDVEDVN
-2307 GYYST
+2307 GYYAT

-2357 DPAVVHPIDVDQ
+2357 EPAVVHPVDVDQ
-2369 HAVRFTPQENG
+2369 NAVRFTPQENG

-2389 ERPIPGSPFRVLV
+2389 ERPIPGSPFRVIV

-2410 GLVTAS
+2410 GLVMAS
-2416 GDGLV
+2416 GEGLV
-2421 RGVVGER
+2421 RGIVGDR
-2428 SRFFVNTAN
+2428 SRFFVNTAS

-2457 AESMNG
+2457 TERMDG

-2474 TYNITITY
+2474 NYNISITY
-2482 DGQPIVHSPFRA
+2482 DGHPITHSPYRA
-2494 YVTGDAVYGY
+2494 YVTGDAVFGY
-2504 SEDTAQLIVNTNGRL
+2504 TEDTAQLVVNTNGRM
-2519 VTGPQRSMSYSRA
+2519 VTGPQRSMGYSQA
-2532 DAVTCSGTGLANAYI
+2532 DAVTCSGTGLTQAYI
-2547 GSTNTFTVNAQNA
+2547 GATNSFTVNAQNA
-2560 GNDVLYVGVSGPI
+2560 GNDVLYVGVSGPV

-2588 FSVQY
+2588 FGVQY

-2617 IVDVNHI
+2617 IVDVI
-2624 FFLEC
+2624 
-2629 LDNKYRPT
+2629 
-2637 RVNDM
+2637 
-2642 VRGEGGDNER
+2642 
-2652 TSLRQA
+2652 